1 MTRFRLTSDNQ
12 PVVFYTGTVGADSQV
27 YGRGVQAP
35 LMGHG
40 VVSIAAVV
48 PEPHIANMHLLLF
61 VVYNW
66 QLHYIYPQLG

>member
-1 MTRFRLTSDNQ
+1 MTAFRLTSDNQ
-12 PVVFYTGTVGADSQV
+12 SVAFHTGTLGADSQV

-35 LMGHG
+35 LVGHG
-40 VVSIAAVV
+40 VVRIVAVV
-48 PEPHIANMHLLLF
+48 PEPHIANMHLLLV

>member
-1 MTRFRLTSDNQ
+1 MTTFRLTSDNQ
-12 PVVFYTGTVGADSQV
+12 PVVLHTGPLGADSQV

-40 VVSIAAVV
+40 VVRVVAVV

-66 QLHYIYPQLG
+66 